1 MKRQAKQK
9 KETRARGKSR
19 DKREREII
27 EMFSRFSPSAQRAIL
42 GIFEEA
48 FSPKH
53 EGRTQ

>member
-27 EMFSRFSPSAQRAIL
+27 ETFSRFSPSAQRAIL